1 MQLLV
6 PVILPIQT
14 GSESHFLTLNMVL
27 FALRDALRFLEFL
40 INVSNPL
47 LYDRWVKFLLKV
59 LPKINYTDF
68 LI

>member
-1 MQLLV
+1 
-6 PVILPIQT
+6 
-14 GSESHFLTLNMVL
+14 MVL